1 MGDPVLNKGRTPGVI
16 LSNGVHWRE
25 QRRYLLRNL
34 RDFGFGKSSMENGFL
49 EEAQKL
55 VQFLKPKVGQP
66 INLNRTMNVSALNAL
81 WNILVGEKMELD
93 SPTSLKIVKLM
104 DDFLRGGEGPAGV
117 LTQMVP
123 ISEILLLPG
132 IKTLSGFEELQNIM
146 TEIRGLIKPHLV
158 SHKKTL
164 DPDNIRDFMDL
175 YLTEIQNTTET
186 DSKSTMYGKKGE
198 ANLINAFVDLFL
210 GGIETTSSTLLWAIL
225 ILVHFPECQTKM
237 VEEIKHIVGNDRLPS
252 LEDKNELNYINSF
265 IHEAMRYTTFTPLS
279 MFQQSTDEILYKGY
293 KLPKDTFLV
302 QSLFHVMRDP
312 DYWSQPNTFNPD
324 RFLHNGKFV
333 PDDRVVPFGMG
344 KRICLA
350 KSLAEKEFFVFF
362 TTLIATFSF
371 EKVPTEELPS
381 MEIEKVPVLGLLRS
395 CPMFNVIM
403 KLRQTH

>member
-1 MGDPVLNKGRTPGVI
+1 MSWFI
-16 LSNGVHWRE
+16 L
-25 QRRYLLRNL
+25 
-34 RDFGFGKSSMENGFL
+34 
-49 EEAQKL
+49 
-55 VQFLKPKVGQP
+55 
-66 INLNRTMNVSALNAL
+66 
-81 WNILVGEKMELD
+81 
-93 SPTSLKIVKLM
+93 
-104 DDFLRGGEGPAGV
+104 
-117 LTQMVP
+117 
-123 ISEILLLPG
+123 
-132 IKTLSGFEELQNIM
+132 
-146 TEIRGLIKPHLV
+146 
-158 SHKKTL
+158 
-164 DPDNIRDFMDL
+164 
-175 YLTEIQNTTET
+175 
-186 DSKSTMYGKKGE
+186 
-198 ANLINAFVDLFL
+198 
-210 GGIETTSSTLLWAIL
+210 
-225 ILVHFPECQTKM
+225 ECQTKM
-237 VEEIKHIVGNDRLPS
+237 VDEIKHVVGNDRLPS